1 MIKTYL
7 KPLFKRFLGLFL
19 SMAAVSMLA
28 ISLMICFLTGIGNL
42 AIELTEYRDAYGDAD
57 GMIDTSL
64 VERSKFAGL
73 EDLPEIVDADSR
85 LVSYGNL
92 KREDGRVLTCR
103 VLSHHSQDSIYQ
115 LYFDQQDLREGSP
128 DVFLESVYAE
138 HNGYQLGDVI
148 QIGYYGFF
156 LDCRVGAI
164 VKTPESMYV
173 RAEDYIWSDN
183 YDFGYLYLEE
193 SLFSNLLLS
202 LQSKIEDRIAEN
214 PEFEAYYEKAK
225 ESLGDSLPDLRAVT
239 ADTVASFGNQILLK
253 AAPGVSQQ
261 AAVDAAVNYLKDQ
274 GVNVKSAKRG
284 VETPSAM
291 YMERAMKQ
299 LNVAAIFLP
308 VFFFGVAL
316 VVTVLFINQII
327 KIMTPEIGTMVSIG
341 ISPKSITALFSV
353 FILLMSL
360 FSILLGVG
368 IGWGLLSYVLTMF
381 LKVYNLPAIS
391 FGLLWYVVLAASGL
405 TILVGQGA
413 VAVSSLLIYRITPKD
428 AMLNNETKRKP
439 LPKWIDRSL
448 EKMPTITRLSV
459 NSMLQNKRRFLVSV
473 FSMIA
478 AFTMISLTSNFYVA
492 KDELINQ
499 TTSYRMAYDVQTY
512 VTGTLPDG
520 FQQAMDQEENI
531 LRSEIVDYTYLPVM
545 KDGEISHLQ
554 AMGVGD
560 DRTEMIVV
568 PDEKGRGNL
577 DIPAEGIVL
586 ATTYAETLQVDVGD
600 FLNVNGHSLK
610 IVSLSRQYANSLCY
624 LSKQSLESLE
634 VAYATSILAKVKD
647 QNAYSSFLSEQ
658 GIMCLSVFTDRL
670 VADFNSRLGG
680 TDVMLA
686 IMIGFGFLMGLVIL
700 AIVSQ
705 NSLMEQKKPISIM
718 RALGFSLLR
727 ISHLWT
733 WQSLSQL
740 LLSTILAIPLTVLF
754 SNILFQ
760 LASSSVQVYPFIFS
774 WPVYLIAFGFILVI
788 IMLTHLFAMRTIANW
803 NLADNT
809 RTRE

>member
-448 EKMPTITRLSV
+448 EKMPTITRL
-459 NSMLQNKRRFLVSV
+459 
-473 FSMIA
+473 
-478 AFTMISLTSNFYVA
+478 
-492 KDELINQ
+492 
-499 TTSYRMAYDVQTY
+499 
-512 VTGTLPDG
+512 
-520 FQQAMDQEENI
+520 
-531 LRSEIVDYTYLPVM
+531 
-545 KDGEISHLQ
+545 
-554 AMGVGD
+554 
-560 DRTEMIVV
+560 
-568 PDEKGRGNL
+568 
-577 DIPAEGIVL
+577 
-586 ATTYAETLQVDVGD
+586 
-600 FLNVNGHSLK
+600 
-610 IVSLSRQYANSLCY
+610 
-624 LSKQSLESLE
+624 
-634 VAYATSILAKVKD
+634 
-647 QNAYSSFLSEQ
+647 
-658 GIMCLSVFTDRL
+658 
-670 VADFNSRLGG
+670 
-680 TDVMLA
+680 
-686 IMIGFGFLMGLVIL
+686 
-700 AIVSQ
+700 
-705 NSLMEQKKPISIM
+705 
-718 RALGFSLLR
+718 
-727 ISHLWT
+727 
-733 WQSLSQL
+733 
-740 LLSTILAIPLTVLF
+740 
-754 SNILFQ
+754 
-760 LASSSVQVYPFIFS
+760 
-774 WPVYLIAFGFILVI
+774 
-788 IMLTHLFAMRTIANW
+788 
-803 NLADNT
+803 
-809 RTRE
+809 